1 MMTTEEIIERIK
13 QLKKERNAVIL
24 AHNYQLPEVQD
35 IADYVGDSLELSRIA
50 AKVKEDV
57 ILFAGVDFMAET
69 AKILAPD
76 KTVLVP
82 DKRAICPMAEMI
94 KPDDLEKIK
103 AEHPGV
109 PVMCYV
115 NSSAEIK
122 AMSDVACTSANS
134 IGLAKALDS
143 NEVIFV
149 PDKSLGGYTGAETG
163 KKFILYDGFCP
174 THHRILAEDVKKT
187 KEAHPKAIVLAHPE
201 CTADVRSLAD
211 HIASTSG
218 ILRLAKE
225 LPDKEFII
233 CTEQGLMHRLCK
245 ENPDKTFYSPSDL
258 NICPNMKKNNLLKIM
273 ESLEKMQYE
282 VIVDD
287 ETRKKALN
295 AIEKMVATL
304 GK

>member
-1 MMTTEEIIERIK
+1 MTEEKIIERIK

-35 IADYVGDSLELSRIA
+35 IADYTGDSLELSRIA
-50 AKVKEDV
+50 AKVDADV
-57 ILFAGVDFMAET
+57 ILFCGVDFMAET

-82 DKRAICPMAEMI
+82 DLGAICPMAKMI
-94 KPDDLEKIK
+94 EPEDLEKLRG
-103 AEHPGV
+103 EHPGV

-115 NSSAEIK
+115 NSSAAIK
-122 AMSDVACTSANS
+122 AMSDIACTSANS
-134 IGLAKALDS
+134 IGLAKLIDS
-143 NEVIFV
+143 DEVIFV
-149 PDKSLGGYTGAETG
+149 PDKSLGGYTGAQTG
-163 KKFILYDGFCP
+163 KRFILYDGFCP
-174 THHRILAEDVKKT
+174 THHRILAEDVRKT
-187 KEAHPKAIVLAHPE
+187 KAAHPDAVVLAHPE
-201 CTADVRSLAD
+201 CTEDVRALSD
-211 HIASTSG
+211 YIESTSG
-218 ILRLAKE
+218 ILRRARE

-245 ENPDKTFYSPSDL
+245 ENPDKTFYTPSDL

-282 VIVDD
+282 IEVDE
-287 ETRKKALN
+287 ETRVKALG

>member
-1 MMTTEEIIERIK
+1 MTEKEIIERIK

-35 IADYVGDSLELSRIA
+35 IADYTGDSLELSRIA

-57 ILFAGVDFMAET
+57 ILFCGVDFMAET
-69 AKILAPD
+69 AKILAPE

-82 DKRAICPMAEMI
+82 DKGAICPMAEMI
-94 KPDDLEKIK
+94 EPEDLEKMR

-122 AMSDVACTSANS
+122 AVSDVCCTSANS
-134 IGLAKALDS
+134 IGLAKLIDS
-143 NEVIFV
+143 NDVIFV
-149 PDKSLGGYTGAETG
+149 PDKSLGGYTGAQTG
-163 KKFILYDGFCP
+163 KNFILYDGFCP
-174 THHRILAEDVKKT
+174 THHRILAEDVRKAKA
-187 KEAHPKAIVLAHPE
+187 AHPEAVVLAHPE
-201 CTADVRSLAD
+201 CTEDVRALAD
-211 HIASTSG
+211 YIESTSG
-218 ILRLAKE
+218 ILRRAKE
-225 LPDKEFII
+225 LPAKEFIV
-233 CTEQGLMHRLCK
+233 CTEQGLNHRLCK
-245 ENPDKTFYSPSDL
+245 ENPDKTFYTPSDL
-258 NICPNMKKNNLLKIM
+258 NICPNMKKNNLMKIM
-273 ESLEKMQYE
+273 ESLEKMRYKVE
-282 VIVDD
+282 IDE